1 MQWGAPDDPSY
12 RFPGRVEG
20 VSPNHGHLCWLKE
33 KMHETIDSEQ
43 TLDELMT
50 RPSDALCEFVKT
62 LDDRVVILGAG
73 GKMGPSLAVRL
84 RRAAKK
90 VEHPLDVV
98 AVSRFSNSKLRSWL
112 EERDITATPCDLLDR
127 DSLSTLPDAK
137 HILYLVG
144 LKFGT
149 SQNPA
154 LTWAINTL
162 VPTHATE
169 RYPNSRFVA
178 LSTGNVYPLS
188 PSNGGGSVETDALTP
203 IGEYANA
210 AIARERLFEYHA
222 VRLGTPLVLLR
233 LNYAVDLRYGVLLEI
248 AKTVWAERP
257 VDLTTGHLNCIWQG
271 DANDLILRALDL
283 ATSPPA
289 VFNLTGS
296 TVLSV
301 PDLARRFAVLM
312 NRSVS
317 FTGEEAPSALL
328 SNSAALCGKLG
339 EPGTPL
345 DSVLRWTADW
355 VMRDGVTY
363 GKPTHFQVRDGKY

>member
-1 MQWGAPDDPSY
+1 MQSAPRTPIPLGFGDGFTAHRPP
-12 RFPGRVEG
+12 RPPLLAER
-20 VSPNHGHLCWLKE
+20 
-33 KMHETIDSEQ
+33 KMHEPIDSEQ
-43 TLDELMT
+43 KLDELMT
-50 RPSDALCEFVKT
+50 RPGDALCEFVKT
-62 LDDRVVILGAG
+62 LGERVVVLGAG
-73 GKMGPSLAVRL
+73 GKVGPSLAARL
-84 RRAAKK
+84 KRAANKAG
-90 VEHPLDVV
+90 HPLEVV
-98 AVSRFSNSKLRSWL
+98 AVSRFSNAPLRSWL
-112 EERDITATPCDLLDR
+112 EEREVTAIPCDLLDR
-127 DSLSTLPDAK
+127 ESLSRLPDAK
-137 HILYLVG
+137 HIIYLVG

-188 PSNGGGSVETDALTP
+188 PADGGGSVETDALTP

-222 VRLGTPLVLLR
+222 LRLGTPLVLLR

-271 DANDLILRALDL
+271 DANDLILRSLEL

-301 PDLARRFAVLM
+301 ANIARRFAVLM
-312 NRSVS
+312 NRKVA
-317 FTGEEAPSALL
+317 FTGEEASTALL
-328 SNSAALCGKLG
+328 SNSAALCAKLG
-339 EPGTPL
+339 KPATPL
-345 DSVLRWTADW
+345 DSVLQWTADW
-355 VMRDGVTY
+355 VMRGGETY